1 MSKALTTI
9 TTTPQGITIK
19 GEPMKAFD
27 TARKHVANILELGR
41 RAAHTSLLLGHELNR
56 LKVEAGAKHG
66 GDRKSSSQTANLI
79 PWDELVEAQT
89 GLSYDTCQRC
99 MKLAEAAKKH
109 IPLLTAEDVLNK
121 PFSALPEQRQKQ
133 VIKTLEKAADGR
145 SMSQM
150 MLDFGAWK
158 EKKAKAPPAGG
169 KSAKNDF
176 KGGAHNRGDDL
187 DPAVL
192 RSTAL
197 ENMTSIRDMRQGGTW
212 QHLDDDE
219 LSAQHN
225 QLEGWL
231 HDIAL
236 LIKTRKDAEARVKG
250 VKK

>member
-9 TTTPQGITIK
+9 TTPQGITIK
-19 GEPMKAFD
+19 GEPIKAFD
-27 TARKHVANILELGR
+27 TARKHVANIIEHGR
-41 RAAHTSLLLGHELNR
+41 RATHESILLGHELLR
-56 LKVEAGAKHG
+56 LKGELGIKAGRPSEKLPQSAVI
-66 GDRKSSSQTANLI
+66 I
-79 PWDELVEAQT
+79 PWADMVEGQT
-89 GLSYDTCQRC
+89 GLSIDTCDRC
-99 MKLAEAAKKH
+99 MKLAEACKKN
-109 IPLLTAEDVLNK
+109 IPILTQADVLNK
-121 PFSALPEQRQKQ
+121 PFTALPEARQKE
-133 VIKTLEKAADGR
+133 VVKALEKAADGR

-212 QHLDDDE
+212 QHLNDDE

-236 LIKTRKDAEARVKG
+236 LIKTRRDAEARVKG
-250 VKK
+250 GKK